1 MKTFGINPSQR
12 GFSMIEVMISIVV
25 LGFGLLALAALQTSV
40 IRSSSE
46 TKAQTIALQLA
57 KDKIEDLRS
66 FQTLDGYKALTS
78 SASNETLNDVSGDLS
93 GVNFTRSWVVQRFG
107 YAPST
112 TSFVSITTLTGDTPA
127 TVGGVA
133 ITADNEYKTV
143 AVTVSWTDANGAT
156 QSVRLDDAIGAL
168 SPSDGS
174 KVVLNNQSSTQ
185 ARKPQVLI
193 YDPGATGGVIPIAV
207 GNGTST
213 AASNPT
219 PVIKGKSNAVA
230 ETLFEV
236 LTYAGTSGNVLAQS
250 RVETAVVGCTCSTAN
265 APSATTARG
274 YRPTYWNGYRY
285 TPPNATTDKPTAG
298 WTGVSTE
305 SDRCEACCR
314 DHRDPTGV
322 TGAKFDPWR
331 ATHDHYLL
339 SGSTLTLANSGTYTE
354 ACRLIRVDGFFRV
367 AADLRNDYFGLLEA
381 NNNNDI
387 TNSNENLRAYAP
399 RVDTVT
405 AANDAKTNYQNFV
418 LKYMDDRFSN
428 NTAYTYNTALATS
441 SYETTFNLNNPVDN
455 TNTPTPIALSASATE
470 KASGSKWSHVR
481 GMYVDYIEPEA
492 LDVIKQARNNCS
504 NKSTQLLRNACVL
517 PYVPFTSVNL
527 TELADWQSKLT
538 ATIAAT
544 LDKTVIQAANNSFY
558 DDPNLDSNVPTRG
571 NVFAG
576 TTATVN
582 TTAYAV
588 PLITQSNSG
597 VALKLPID
605 TDEATLLFDGQQY
618 VINNSSGGGGNTGGA
633 ISFFVSLFGTS
644 VSTPYPQVGSN
655 LNSNTCT
662 AGVLNSYIPY
672 VCGLAPDSNSNMQL
686 KLTGYSKSSTVSVV
700 NGCDTLT
707 NNKGPNPN
715 ANVSLPIILDY
726 NVASAMNSTSGL
738 AGIVSSPT
746 SNASTSD
753 STVLTF
759 ASVTANDTLAITF
772 TGPVRY
778 CPSNYDPAVTNSTK
792 SGVGP
797 TSYACTNG
805 GTPVPTW
812 STTLVQC
819 PTGTPGI

>member
-1 MKTFGINPSQR
+1 MKTFRMNASQR

-66 FQTLDGYKALTS
+66 FQDLGGYKALTS
-78 SASNETLNDVSGDLS
+78 STANETLNDVSGDLS
-93 GVNFTRSWVVQRFG
+93 GINFTRSWVVQRFG
-107 YAPST
+107 YAPSS

-174 KVVLNNQSSTQ
+174 KVVLNNQSTSQ

-207 GNGTST
+207 GNGSST

-219 PVIKGKSNAVA
+219 PVIKGKNNDVA

-265 APSATTARG
+265 APAATTARG

-285 TPPNATTDKPTAG
+285 APPTATTDKPTAG
-298 WTGVSTE
+298 WANSNNKQTGE

-331 ATHDHYLL
+331 STHDHYLL
-339 SGSTLTLANSGTYTE
+339 SGSTLTLANTGTYTE

-367 AADLRNDYFGLLEA
+367 AADLRNDYFGLLET
-381 NNNNDI
+381 NNNDD
-387 TNSNENLRAYAP
+387 TSNANENLRAYAP

-441 SYETTFNLNNPVDN
+441 GYETTFNLNNPVDN
-455 TNTPTPIALSASATE
+455 SNVPTPIALSASATE

-492 LDVIKQARNNCS
+492 LDVIKQARINCS
-504 NKSTQLLRNACVL
+504 NKTTQLLRNACVL

-576 TTATVN
+576 TTAAVN
-582 TTAYAV
+582 STAYAV

-605 TDEATLLFDGQQY
+605 TDEATLLFDSQQY
-618 VINNSSGGGGNTGGA
+618 IISNSSGGGGGNTA
-633 ISFFVSLFGTS
+633 ITFFVNLYGSSSAT
-644 VSTPYPQVGSN
+644 VYPQVGDN
-655 LNSNTCT
+655 QTSNTCT
-662 AGVLNSYIPY
+662 SGIYLSYIPY
-672 VCGLAPDSNSNMQL
+672 TCGFAADANGNMQI
-686 KLTGYSKSSTVSVV
+686 KVTGYTKQRDQSVP
-700 NGCDTLT
+700 NGCK
-707 NNKGPNPN
+707 NSGSVN
-715 ANVSLPIILDY
+715 LPIIVDY
-726 NVASAMNSTSGL
+726 NVTGGVNPDNSAATLYSSSGDKTTAESAVL
-738 AGIVSSPT
+738 YFTPVVATNILRVDFSGPT
-746 SNASTSD
+746 
-753 STVLTF
+753 
-759 ASVTANDTLAITF
+759 
-772 TGPVRY
+772 Y
-778 CPSNYDPAVTNSTK
+778 WCPSNYNMEPNSNTKPASLNC
-792 SGVGP
+792 SG
-797 TSYACTNG
+797 NQ
-805 GTPVPTW
+805 PTW
-812 STTLVQC
+812 SSTLVTC